1 MVGLG
6 SLLQGADIL
15 AVGASSDHEEQKT
28 AFALHL
34 QHMQEQL
41 SRMQSYLDRGW
52 TSAAPGSM
60 ELPASSVPRK
70 RQREMALAPD
80 RERFQR
86 RKESHAVE

>member
-1 MVGLG
+1 M
-6 SLLQGADIL
+6 
-15 AVGASSDHEEQKT
+15 GASFEHEEQKT

-52 TSAAPGSM
+52 TFTAPGSM

-70 RQREMALAPD
+70 RQREVALALD
-80 RERFQR
+80 RECFQR
-86 RKESHAVE
+86 RKKSHAVE